1 MSDFLKK
8 LWKEIKQAYIEI
20 TAITALIDA
29 LVNAQAMVELSNRQY
44 NGEIGIEW
52 FLILFTVQFIII
64 PAILSIIPG
73 IVIHWIRKKFKG

>member
-44 NGEIGIEW
+44 NGEIGIE
-52 FLILFTVQFIII
+52 
-64 PAILSIIPG
+64 
-73 IVIHWIRKKFKG
+73 